1 MGQSSAET
9 VREIEDVRDRL
20 DGELREL
27 EDRLPP
33 ARTVKRVTA
42 GLLTG
47 TTGTVTWWVIRRARN
62 RKKKMKEA
70 ESMPMRAVVQVV
82 PDRWAK
88 QMAESLEDGTWRRP
102 AAYAGG
108 AYVLFKLAELRQLRR
123 MNKVLAARG

>member
-1 MGQSSAET
+1 MGQSSAQT
-9 VREIEDVRDRL
+9 VREIEDVRERL

-47 TTGTVTWWVIRRARN
+47 TTGTVTLWVIRRS
-62 RKKKMKEA
+62 RKRKKMKDA
-70 ESMPMRAVVQVV
+70 ESAPMRAVVQVM
-82 PDRWAK
+82 PEKWAK
-88 QMAESLEDGTWRRP
+88 QMASSLEDGTWRKP

-108 AYVLFKLAELRQLRR
+108 AYLLVKFAELRQLRR
-123 MNKVLAARG
+123 MNKMLAARG

>member
-1 MGQSSAET
+1 MGQSSAQT
-9 VREIEDVRDRL
+9 VKEIEDVRERL

-42 GLLTG
+42 GVLTG
-47 TTGTVTWWVIRRARN
+47 TTGTVTLWMIRRARN
-62 RKKKMKEA
+62 RKKKEA
-70 ESMPMRAVVQVV
+70 ESVPMRAVVQVM
-82 PDRWAK
+82 PERWAK

-108 AYVLFKLAELRQLRR
+108 AYLLFKLAELRQLRR
-123 MNKVLAARG
+123 MNRMLATR